1 MKPEKPNHETTNGVP
16 TPGEFL
22 AAEES
27 ADNVNDRLQWLAFC
41 YLADELTTS
50 ERADFESRLAT
61 DLEAQEALAS
71 VVELGSGIYNNYHL
85 ESASADEPTLLDRA
99 GTRNSP
105 ADRSSTLSRMLLIAA
120 AVLVMAIVGYVLSQ
134 SNNPS
139 TAHNNLD
146 EQSSPSTSQLSIL
159 ADDWSDSLD
168 DDQIEIADSSD
179 LSELSDWDSE
189 EFEESMPLL
198 DSSEGDDL
206 GLDTNLISFYS
217 EMLDG
222 GLEEGLL
229 NSKSLRQE
237 AGVEL

>member
-1 MKPEKPNHETTNGVP
+1 M
-16 TPGEFL
+16 
-22 AAEES
+22 
-27 ADNVNDRLQWLAFC
+27 
-41 YLADELTTS
+41 ADELTAT
-50 ERADFESRLAT
+50 ERADFESRLST
-61 DLEAQEALAS
+61 DLEAQEALVSA
-71 VVELGSGIYNNYHL
+71 VELGSGIYNNYHREA
-85 ESASADEPTLLDRA
+85 ESAEEPALLDRA
-99 GTRNSP
+99 GTKNSP
-105 ADRSSTLSRMLLIAA
+105 ADRSSTLSRMLLLAA
-120 AVLVMAIVGYVLSQ
+120 AVLVMAVVGYGLSQ
-134 SNNPS
+134 NNDQS
-139 TAHNNLD
+139 TAHSNLE

-159 ADDWSDSLD
+159 ADDWINSLD
-168 DDQIEIADSSD
+168 DEIEITESA
-179 LSELSDWDSE
+179 ELSDWDSE